1 MSQTLTE
8 FLLWFPSIIFALTV
22 HEFAHA
28 WTADRFGD
36 PTPRALGRVSLN
48 PLVHLDPV
56 GTLLIAVFHFGWGK
70 PVPVDP
76 RFLRRPRRDMLY
88 IALAGPAAN
97 LASAVVFGLL
107 LRLADGTTAWS
118 EGYGPVLFHVLRI
131 TVLLSLI
138 LTFFNL
144 IPIPPLDGSKI
155 LASLLPI
162 ALLQPY
168 QRYSS
173 ALTWVL
179 LLAVVVGSVTDVS
192 LLGPLLFAPTKW
204 VYQWLVGSGAL

>member
-1 MSQTLTE
+1 MTE

-28 WTADRFGD
+28 WTADRLGD
-36 PTPRALGRVSLN
+36 PTPRAMGRVSLN

-56 GTLLIAVFHFGWGK
+56 GTMLIAVLHFGWGK
-70 PVPVDP
+70 PVQVDP

-107 LRLADGTTAWS
+107 LRLAAGPTTWS
-118 EGYGPVLFHVLRI
+118 EGYGPVIFYVLHI
-131 TVLLSLI
+131 TVLLSLT

-168 QRYSS
+168 QRYSG

-179 LLAVVVGSVTDVS
+179 LLAVVVGNVTDVS

-204 VYQWLVGSGAL
+204 VYQWLVGNGIL